1 MPTLNVTTS
10 EAEKVWSSPDGQ
22 RKIYKVTLDFEGK
35 SVVAKTYS
43 EAIATEGW
51 EGTVETYEK
60 EGRNGAETFVKQP
73 PKENSYRASHSTN
86 YGGSTKSGYGKPSF
100 DNYTMYLSYA
110 KDVAVALLG
119 TKDGFSEE
127 KYAELLEAIKTGGD
141 VLYDGR
147 PEAKDESKE
156 DTKEQEMPENFLK
169 VDKVIEVTDDPITIE
184 DLNKAF
190 PGSEKVE

>member
-1 MPTLNVTTS
+1 MPTLNVKTS

-22 RKIYKVTLDFEGK
+22 RKIYKVTLDFDGK
-35 SVVAKTYS
+35 EVVAKTYS

-51 EGTVETYEK
+51 EGSVETYEK
-60 EGRNGAETFVKQP
+60 TGRNGAETFVKQP
-73 PKENSYRASHSTN
+73 PKDSTYGGGGRSYPQRTS
-86 YGGSTKSGYGKPSF
+86 GGSTTGKF

-147 PEAKDESKE
+147 PEAKDEAKE

-169 VDKVIEVTDDPITIE
+169 VDKVIEVTGDPISL
-184 DLNKAF
+184 DDVPF
-190 PGSEKVE
+190 GDPEK